1 MKIKKIFNLLISA
14 IVISN
19 VLTACSSTDISN
31 KEESNEQAIMEEAQE
46 NIQGKDIKMLH
57 NNNFGLACGSKEG
70 YYSIYS
76 NEDGMTNIMYVDYKT
91 KKQIYLCDKS
101 ECNHDNEKCTSFID
115 FKYAAMEK
123 MLLCDDKYLYLI
135 TSEYNNTNG
144 ISTSISYGE
153 FGATNEDQP
162 TTIYRMNLDGSNKK
176 LLATL
181 NTGESLSDR
190 KSVV

>member
-1 MKIKKIFNLLISA
+1 MKTKKIFNLLISV

-19 VLTACSSTDISN
+19 GLTACSNTDIPN
-31 KEESNEQAIMEEAQE
+31 KKESNEQAIMEEVQE
-46 NIQGKDIKMLH
+46 NIQDKDIKMLH
-57 NNNFGLACGSKEG
+57 NNSFGLACGSKDG
-70 YYSIYS
+70 YYSIYN
-76 NEDGMTNIMYVDYKT
+76 NEDGMTNIMYIDYKT

-144 ISTSISYGE
+144 I
-153 FGATNEDQP
+153 
-162 TTIYRMNLDGSNKK
+162 
-176 LLATL
+176 
-181 NTGESLSDR
+181 
-190 KSVV
+190 